1 MPPVELIA
9 IGTVQSPLTDRE
21 QAPKQGREGSPEAW
35 IVFEE
40 RFLEALDG
48 IAAGDDVLV
57 FTWLDRADRGVLR
70 AIPRSDPSNLEQGVF
85 NTRSPDR
92 PNPIGLHR
100 VHVLEVDGPKLRVA
114 DLEAIHG
121 TPVIDVKPVLDG
133 PER

>member
-1 MPPVELIA
+1 MAENLVGGATPLRQLDAFAERGHVASLPHTGSPRAISMPPVELIA
-9 IGTVQSPLTDRE
+9 TGTVQSPLTERE

-85 NTRSPDR
+85 
-92 PNPIGLHR
+92 
-100 VHVLEVDGPKLRVA
+100 
-114 DLEAIHG
+114 
-121 TPVIDVKPVLDG
+121 
-133 PER
+133 